1 MNDNLDDYTPEL
13 TPWEQHAGHWVKRDD
28 LYCWAGV
35 RGGKTRTCR
44 ALSNGA
50 TGGLVTAGARESPQI
65 NIVAH
70 VAARLGLPCRAHCP
84 EGRLGA
90 ELLAAQQLGAE
101 IVQWP
106 AGRCCVLRARAR
118 ADAFLRGW
126 REIPFG
132 MECPEAVRQT
142 ARQVANIPQDVRR
155 LVVPVGSGMSLAG
168 ILHGLSGAVK
178 VLGVVVGADPT
189 RRLARYAPWQWRW
202 RCELRRAPWPYD
214 KRIKARLGDLE
225 LDPIYEAKCLPFLE
239 PADALWVVGI
249 R

>member
-1 MNDNLDDYTPEL
+1 
-13 TPWEQHAGHWVKRDD
+13 
-28 LYCWAGV
+28 
-35 RGGKTRTCR
+35 
-44 ALSNGA
+44 
-50 TGGLVTAGARESPQI
+50 
-65 NIVAH
+65 
-70 VAARLGLPCRAHCP
+70 
-84 EGRLGA
+84 
-90 ELLAAQQLGAE
+90 
-101 IVQWP
+101 
-106 AGRCCVLRARAR
+106 
-118 ADAFLRGW
+118 
-126 REIPFG
+126 
-132 MECPEAVRQT
+132 
-142 ARQVANIPQDVRR
+142 VANIPQDVRR